1 MHIDNVKSLIL
12 SKFAYTKFSE
22 KLEHPFPIIYVLK
35 PCAAF
40 PLSERWLFCFRVS
53 RKNFFQLFLKN
64 TLPKPTPYS
73 EYVKGLIPD
82 SVQEPLRDP

>member
-1 MHIDNVKSLIL
+1 
-12 SKFAYTKFSE
+12 
-22 KLEHPFPIIYVLK
+22 
-35 PCAAF
+35 
-40 PLSERWLFCFRVS
+40 
-53 RKNFFQLFLKN
+53 LKN